1 MDNMDKVVVFGTGM
15 DAATLMREREQTK
28 KYYYDEV
35 INICDNQKQKWNT
48 DFFGVK
54 IMPPDILNTIEY
66 DYIVIATTDYFYEIK
81 QQLTQQY
88 KLPNIKILSYLQYLR
103 HINIQYQY
111 ARNIATDNNH
121 SIKKYNTNKLV
132 IYTAIQGDYDDLKD
146 PLFTDPNITYVCFTD
161 NKNIKSDIWN
171 IEYTDAVSDTALS
184 IRKYK
189 VLPHLYFK
197 DFNTSVWVDG
207 NLLIQ
212 KDLRQF
218 INRYGR
224 GSDFLC
230 FPHELRR
237 CIYDEGAEVIRQHR
251 APKNIV
257 IQQMANYL
265 QNSYPEG
272 NGLLW
277 GGFMVRNHNNPE
289 IIKIMEEWWYQIN
302 CFSKRDQISLPY
314 VLFKNHYH
322 YDLCDL
328 NLFENEWFK
337 ISKHKVI

>member
-1 MDNMDKVVVFGTGM
+1 MDKIVIFGTGV

-28 KYYYDEV
+28 EYYHDEV
-35 INICDNQKQKWNT
+35 IAICDNQNEKWHT
-48 DFFGVK
+48 VFFG
-54 IMPPDILNTIEY
+54 IEILPPDTLKAIEY
-66 DYIVIATTDYFYEIK
+66 DYVVIATTDYFYEIK
-81 QQLTQQY
+81 QQIMQHFQ
-88 KLPNIKILSYLQYLR
+88 LPDYKILSYVQYMR
-103 HINIQYQY
+103 RVNIQYQY
-111 ARNIATDNNH
+111 GRNGASIHKCTENKFDTDR
-121 SIKKYNTNKLV
+121 LV
-132 IYTAIQGDYDDLKD
+132 VYTAIQGDYDDLKD
-146 PLFTDPNITYVCFTD
+146 PLFVDPNITYVCFTD
-161 NKNIKSDIWN
+161 NKNVKSDVWN
-171 IEYTDAVSDTALS
+171 IKYTGSVTDSVLS

-189 VLPHLYFK
+189 ILPHLYFK
-197 DFNTSVWVDG
+197 DYHTSIWVDG

-218 INRYGR
+218 IKKYGR
-224 GSDFLC
+224 SSDFLC

-251 APKNIV
+251 APRNIV

-265 QNSYPEG
+265 QNSYPES

-328 NLFENEWFK
+328 NLFENDWFK
-337 ISKHKVI
+337 ICKHKVI